1 MINSE
6 KSCSDCQRR
15 YVELRL
21 REERVRLVG
30 CCQDAD
36 LHAGQ
41 YYRVEFADAQRF
53 AEVVR
58 ADFNIREQSKYHLPC
73 RVLHRVGK
81 SDLEAMSR
89 AAELEDETRRL
100 FNENLEKLPLKL
112 VGVSAAVEGDLVT
125 VIFTTPERVDY
136 RRLVAILARELGVRV
151 QMRQVGVRDEA
162 SRLGGY
168 ASCGRELCCASWMKE
183 FTPVTIKM
191 AKQQD
196 LVLNPARISGLCGRL
211 MCCLSHENDL
221 YTEVQQWMPERGEQV
236 ELKSGGSG
244 FVKKAN
250 TLKGTVILQL
260 RDGNRQEVPVSQ
272 LRLNRKTEENEQE

>member
-1 MINSE
+1 MSTQNN
-6 KSCSDCQRR
+6 CNQRR
-15 YVELRL
+15 YVEFRL
-21 REERVRLVG
+21 REERVRLLG

-36 LHAGQ
+36 LRAGQ
-41 YYRVEFADAQRF
+41 YYRVEFDDAQRF

-58 ADFNIREQSKYHLPC
+58 ADFPIREKSKYHLPC
-73 RVLHRVGK
+73 RVLHRIGK

-89 AAELEDETRRL
+89 SAEIEDRARQL

-112 VGVSAAVEGDLVT
+112 VGVSAAVERDLIT
-125 VIFTTPERVDY
+125 IIFTTPERVDY
-136 RRLVAILARELGVRV
+136 RRLVAILARDLSMQI

-196 LVLNPARISGLCGRL
+196 LVLNPVRISGLCGRL

-221 YTEVQQWMPERGEQV
+221 YTEARQWMPERGTRV

-250 TLKGTVILQL
+250 TLKGTVVLQL
-260 RDGNRQEVPVSQ
+260 LDGSRQEVEIDQ
-272 LRLNRKTEENEQE
+272 LILNRKTEENEQK

>member
-1 MINSE
+1 MSTQNN
-6 KSCSDCQRR
+6 CNQRR
-15 YVELRL
+15 YVEFRL
-21 REERVRLVG
+21 REERVRLLG

-41 YYRVEFADAQRF
+41 YYRVEFDDAQRF

-58 ADFNIREQSKYHLPC
+58 ADFPVREKSKYHLPC
-73 RVLHRVGK
+73 RVLHRIGK

-89 AAELEDETRRL
+89 SAEIEDRARQL
-100 FNENLEKLPLKL
+100 FNKNLEKLPLKL
-112 VGVSAAVEGDLVT
+112 VGVSAAVEGDLIT
-125 VIFTTPERVDY
+125 IIFTTPERVDY
-136 RRLVAILARELGVRV
+136 RRLVAILARDLGMQI

-196 LVLNPARISGLCGRL
+196 LVLNPVRISGLCGRL

-221 YTEVQQWMPERGEQV
+221 YTEAQQWMPERGTRV

-250 TLKGTVILQL
+250 TLKGTVVLQL
-260 RDGNRQEVPVSQ
+260 LDGSRQEVEIDQ
-272 LRLNRKTEENEQE
+272 LILNRKTEENEQK